1 MATELPEINVTADEP
16 PPEKPVDTGPNMV
29 VAQEGPV
36 TAVAGGEP
44 IRAQSSDG
52 MTHEFPAGTDQAVVD
67 KAMKSYAQEHADK
80 TSTVGQMGR
89 GFMDPVEGG
98 GQLVSN
104 LLPESV
110 RSTLDTFNNWAAKHT
125 GGLIRELPPGGK
137 NQQMQEREAAIQQ
150 ERGANKDNIDWSRM
164 GGDLLNPVNYIGGG
178 GVGGA
183 SKLLNVGRAG
193 LAGGVAGAISPSSD
207 PDYWREKQKQVVL
220 GSVFGLGVG
229 TAASAAGQGLDAIG
243 AYIARNK
250 PEALE
255 NEVVKKIV
263 KRIAQDQ
270 KAGGPSAQD
279 MIDLVNAGDKPRTL
293 TDVGGANVKGLAGN
307 VARQPGESRAIASQL
322 IGPRDEAAAQRISK
336 DIETYMHGGPT
347 SYQTNEMLLAARSA
361 ASTPAYKEAYAL
373 KNIWSPRL
381 QQFIDDP
388 DFQKGL
394 TRGWHL
400 ERLRALAEGRKITAT
415 ELGVDLDMEGNA
427 KLISVPNMRLLDM
440 AKRGM
445 DAMIADTRDPITGR
459 LSAHGVALNQ
469 ARHAFVREL
478 EDLDTSGAYRRAR
491 AAWEGPSASRD
502 AVQLG
507 RAVFQHSP
515 EEMAAEVARLSP
527 ANREFGRIG
536 VADILKERL
545 SKTGLSGDEAKAI
558 IKNPW
563 MRNQL
568 RPWFRSSTDFDRFTD
583 AIATETQMFETGRK
597 VLGGSQTA
605 ERVAEDSSV
614 ENAFSATKILRDAT
628 EGRLLRAAADAW
640 RLYRDLGKGDD
651 SIFNEKIAQILF
663 ATQIPSEMADK
674 LTGKAALGVTNPLAK
689 TGAAVSAGGVPAG
702 AALSVPQAQNRGNL
716 QPPPAPQQNPVG
728 GNQIPGR
735 QSSLQQGGMMS
746 DASPDPMRPG
756 AQYAENA
763 PQQAKPSASGGREN
777 LLAADKEMHLTPQE
791 KALYEM
797 HLKNLNGPGGVDN
810 ANGSRSSLLQATV
823 ETDDKAYSIPTVWD
837 GKIHTADEAWEHW
850 KGQIDQFPSYATE
863 DEAEARYQKMHEYMD
878 RDTEAYQR
886 GNSKNE
892 SVLPREESNFLSDAE
907 QAAEARGAAASRHR
921 EAVKPTGGRQ
931 ESEATE
937 SMLDL
942 IPGRGVVRSLAQGE
956 YGEAAVQA
964 GMSALPYGGKALGA
978 AARAFPAVTKTVGA
992 AIGALTGLLTGSE
1005 AGKIPL
1011 SPEQRQ
1017 RLQMEQQSLKQKQD
1031 ASIADA
1037 KLRTQEAEDKAKRDI
1052 ESANQAAK
1060 TQADLQ
1066 ERLARIEAEKEQKK
1080 AEIEAKRHKE
1090 DEDAAQRSLDA
1101 AKAEAKRMAERPFR
1115 EKYPSA
1121 ALGLTMGGMAVAAM
1135 LPVLSNQQ
1143 KASAINKY
1151 IKEWEKLDKAAA
1163 DALKSGT
1170 AEEKSIAVQ
1179 RLSDASNKWVETKD
1193 RLSKPDPV
1201 SKKLAVGLAG
1211 AEGAALPAEID
1222 FGLQPKD
1229 SEAHKSAEE
1238 FFTNPMEM
1246 ARVVATYLGGTM
1258 AGMTASKYPFK
1269 TAEPPVGSGGLLK
1282 AYEQQQAN
1290 EKKAASLEKRAK
1302 TLAAKKAAEKPPERS
1317 SKGEEKETRK
1327 ARVPKALLEV
1337 ERRLREQQ

>member
-1 MATELPEINVTADEP
+1 MAIELPEITVTADESP
-16 PPEKPVDTGPNMV
+16 PKKPVDTAPNMV

-36 TAVAGGEP
+36 NSVAGGEP
-44 IRAQSSDG
+44 IRTQSADG
-52 MTHEFPAGTDQAVVD
+52 MTHEFPAGTDQAIVD

-80 TSTVGQMGR
+80 STVGSHMAM
-89 GFMDPVEGG
+89 GFMDPPEGG

-137 NQQMQEREAAIQQ
+137 NQQMQEREAAYQAT
-150 ERGANKDNIDWSRM
+150 RGANKDNIDWSRM

-178 GVGGA
+178 GIGGA
-183 SKLLNVGRAG
+183 SKLLNIARAG
-193 LAGGVAGAISPSSD
+193 LGGGVAGAIQPSND
-207 PDYWREKQKQVVL
+207 PDYWRDKSKQVVI
-220 GSVFGLGVG
+220 GSVFGLGAG
-229 TAASAAGQGLDAIG
+229 TAASAVGQGLDAIG

-255 NEVVKKIV
+255 NEFVKKIV

-279 MIDLVNAGDKPRTL
+279 MIDLVNGQNGPWGAGKPITL
-293 TDVGGANVKGLAGN
+293 ADVGGANVKGLAGN

-322 IGPRDEAAAQRISK
+322 IGKRDEGAAQRIRQ

-347 SYQTNEMLLAARSA
+347 SYQTQEMLLNARSSA
-361 ASTPAYKEAYAL
+361 ATPIYEQAFKL
-373 KNIWSPRL
+373 QNIWSPRL
-381 QQFIDDP
+381 QNFIDDV
-388 DFQKGL
+388 DFKEGL
-394 TRGWHL
+394 ARGWHS
-400 ERLRALAEGRKITAT
+400 ERRRALAEGRDITST
-415 ELGVDLDMEGNA
+415 QMGVDIDMATGEPKIIA
-427 KLISVPNMRLLDM
+427 VPNMRLLDM
-440 AKRGM
+440 AKRGL
-445 DAMIADTRDPITGR
+445 DEMIAGERNETTGR
-459 LSAHGVALNQ
+459 LSQRGKELNDN
-469 ARHAFVREL
+469 RRAFVKEIEAADR
-478 EDLDTSGAYRRAR
+478 SGLYKRAR
-491 AAWEGPSASRD
+491 QAWEGPSASRD

-515 EEMAAEVARLSP
+515 EEMEAEVAKLSP

-563 MRNQL
+563 MRDQL
-568 RPWFRSSTDFDRFTD
+568 RPWFRSREDFDRFTD
-583 AIATETQMFETGRK
+583 AIATETQIFETGVNLVGKSPSAGRI
-597 VLGGSQTA
+597 
-605 ERVAEDSSV
+605 AEDVGSEM
-614 ENAFSATKILRDAT
+614 ENAFSATKILRDASQ
-628 EGRLLRAAADAW
+628 GHLLRAAADAW
-640 RLYRDLGKGDD
+640 RLYRDLGKGND
-651 SIFNEKIAQILF
+651 SVFNEKIAQILF
-663 ATQIPSEMADK
+663 ATRIPSETADK
-674 LTGKAALGVTNPLAK
+674 LTGRASIGVTNPLAK
-689 TGAAVSAGGVPAG
+689 AGVGVSAGGVPAG

-716 QPPPAPQQNPVG
+716 QPPPAPQQN
-728 GNQIPGR
+728 QPGR
-735 QSSLQQGGMMS
+735 QSSLPQGGMMS
-746 DASPDPMRPG
+746 DANPDPVQPG
-756 AQYAENA
+756 AQYAMNE
-763 PQQAKPSASGGREN
+763 PQQPQQPVPTQEPAS
-777 LLAADKEMHLTPQE
+777 
-791 KALYEM
+791 
-797 HLKNLNGPGGVDN
+797 
-810 ANGSRSSLLQATV
+810 
-823 ETDDKAYSIPTVWD
+823 
-837 GKIHTADEAWEHW
+837 
-850 KGQIDQFPSYATE
+850 
-863 DEAEARYQKMHEYMD
+863 
-878 RDTEAYQR
+878 
-886 GNSKNE
+886 
-892 SVLPREESNFLSDAE
+892 FLSDAE
-907 QAAEARGAAASRHR
+907 QAAEARGAAASRQR
-921 EAVKPTGGRQ
+921 EAVKPAGGRQ

-942 IPGRGVVRSLAQGE
+942 VPGRGAVRSLAQGE

-978 AARAFPAVTKTVGA
+978 AARAFPAVTKAVGA
-992 AIGALTGLLTGSE
+992 ATAALTGLLTGSE

-1017 RLQMEQQSLKQKQD
+1017 RLQMEQQLLKQKQD
-1031 ASIADA
+1031 AAIADA
-1037 KLRTQEAEDKAKRDI
+1037 KLRTQEAEDKAKRDA
-1052 ESANQAAK
+1052 EAAQQSAK

-1080 AEIEAKRHKE
+1080 AEIEAQRHKE
-1090 DEDAAQRSLDA
+1090 DEEAAQRSLDA

-1179 RLSDASNKWVETKD
+1179 RLSDASNKWVETKE

-1290 EKKAASLEKRAK
+1290 EKKLAAAAKRAK
-1302 TLAAKKAAEKPPERS
+1302 TLAAKKAEKPP
-1317 SKGEEKETRK
+1317 EEKETRK